1 VQAGDEVNPELV
13 DKLAGG
19 HALPTLTLTAPK
31 TGDVYSKLV
40 PVSYTSTSTNQ
51 VIVYYSTTLADWS
64 GEAIW
69 PNDRVLIAQHLPT
82 KGTYTWTQAK
92 CQSGSSYRII
102 VDAIGSGGVGAE
114 SVSGLFTIGPRCAGI
129 YRVSQPACTHGEDV
143 TVSVDASKDLKMR
156 QL

>member
-1 VQAGDEVNPELV
+1 VFVYRLQHLFKLLHPTKFNFSVQAGDEVNPELV

-82 KGTYTWTQAK
+82 KGHTRGTQAK
-92 CQSGSSYRII
+92 CKADRLTALLSTPLAAAALVPS
-102 VDAIGSGGVGAE
+102 
-114 SVSGLFTIGPRCAGI
+114 RCRGFLP
-129 YRVSQPACTHGEDV
+129 ST
-143 TVSVDASKDLKMR
+143 
-156 QL
+156 